1 VGHDRRTSVAVY
13 RETPLWIDQPPWQVV
28 VLVGASRGNLSA

>member
-1 VGHDRRTSVAVY
+1 MY

-28 VLVGASRGNLSA
+28 VLIGAPDQFLSAVPQASISRR